1 MNKYEIE
8 RKTRQAEIETTFRAN
23 GDSGWFGKWF
33 ELEVVRT
40 LSHKTNVAK
49 QGEVDYFMN
58 IDGKRVAV
66 EVKTNGGRIESLYQ
80 LNERQKATTLV
91 IYTLHHTVPTRTRKD
106 GSTAGGE
113 IRVVAPIICTAEWF
127 INALESVNAV
137 KIIGHNESDKERAIQ
152 KDSKKLYNL
161 LKEYPIPY
169 SKELKYTWDDFE
181 GLE

>member
-1 MNKYEIE
+1 MKNYEEIRKAEIE
-8 RKTRQAEIETTFRAN
+8 RILNMSSLDDGK
-23 GDSGWFGKWF
+23 FGKVF

-40 LSHKTNVAK
+40 LSHKTAVSK

-58 IDGKRVAV
+58 IEGKRVAV
-66 EVKTNGGRIESLYQ
+66 EVKTNGGRVESLYK
-80 LNERQKATTLV
+80 LNARQRATTLV
-91 IYTLHHTVPTRTRKD
+91 IYTLRHTVPTRTRKD
-106 GSTAGGE
+106 GSLAGGE
-113 IRVVAPIICTAEWF
+113 VRVIEPIICTAEYF
-127 INALESVNAV
+127 LNALESVNAIKV
-137 KIIGHNESDKERAIQ
+137 IGHDESDRERAIQ